1 MKTLLRFFICLLAVV
16 LLSPISKASPPSKS
30 ALPDCTV
37 SVSQSVDVT
46 TNTADFNLVS
56 HTGLIKQSVVEVVH
70 IKTYPLVTQL
80 QFGFK
85 TVLQQPPTTYIEQR
99 INRLLPI
106 PHVQQINTRNVNH
119 YSNKTANNIN
129 NTCRHV

>member
-1 MKTLLRFFICLLAVV
+1 MKTFLRFFICLLAVV
-16 LLSPISKASPPSKS
+16 LISPISKASPPSKS

-46 TNTADFNLVS
+46 TNTLGMLEFQFRHL
-56 HTGLIKQSVVEVVH
+56 KQSVVEVVH

-106 PHVQQINTRNVNH
+106 PHITQLNTRNVNH